1 MAQKY
6 GFFNSINNDRVYDAS
21 EVANFLSKF
30 FTNGVFNNSL
40 AVSSNDNMTV
50 SVAIGSANINGYAYE
65 NTEVL
70 TLDIDEADSTLSRI
84 DSVIC
89 RLDLTNRQ
97 ITTMI
102 LQGNYATTASQP
114 NITRTG
120 NIYDLRLANVSV
132 PAGATRI
139 TADMITDTRFGSDC
153 GNVVGTV
160 QQIDT
165 TDVFKQYETYFNN
178 WFKTLEDELSENQA
192 GNLQNQINNLN
203 NLVNENDAK
212 VGDLNDLN
220 TTDKTS
226 IVNAINERMPNSIT
240 GYLESKLSYTST
252 KNTQKIPLILSSSKG
267 NKFTVTTDGGIKIGA
282 GVDKIL
288 VNAQIYFFTG
298 SNHTDGKNVYIYKN
312 DTAVCRGARRDN
324 YNYIFIPAGPVLIDV
339 VENDVIYLYANNDS
353 NVATVIGEGLS
364 NTYMNVIAL

>member
-1 MAQKY
+1 MAQRY
-6 GFFNSINNDRVYDAS
+6 GFFNSVNNDRVYDAS
-21 EVANFLSKF
+21 DVANFLSKF
-30 FTNGVFNNSL
+30 FTNGIFNNSL

-97 ITTMI
+97 INVMI
-102 LQGNYATTASQP
+102 LQGNYATTPSQP
-114 NITRTG
+114 SITRTG
-120 NIYDLRLANVSV
+120 TIYDLRLANISV

-139 TADMITDTRFGSDC
+139 TADMITDTRFTNDC

-203 NLVNENDAK
+203 NLVNENDNK
-212 VGDLNDLN
+212 VGELNDLN

-226 IVNAINERMPNSIT
+226 IVNAINENNDLLFYKPGDTYEINYIDAGRGGIAAGYLTSSKADYVFSVITPKSMEKISSIT
-240 GYLESKLSYTST
+240 AS
-252 KNTQKIPLILSSSKG
+252 
-267 NKFTVTTDGGIKIGA
+267 
-282 GVDKIL
+282 
-288 VNAQIYFFTG
+288 NAQITIRQNGNYLVGSGTDAVAVSLNCEKVADNMIRVKYTG
-298 SNHTDGKNVYIYKN
+298 TPVTNAVNN
-312 DTAVCRGARRDN
+312 DTVGIIFGATFTFN
-324 YNYIFIPAGPVLIDV
+324 
-339 VENDVIYLYANNDS
+339 
-353 NVATVIGEGLS
+353 
-364 NTYMNVIAL
+364 